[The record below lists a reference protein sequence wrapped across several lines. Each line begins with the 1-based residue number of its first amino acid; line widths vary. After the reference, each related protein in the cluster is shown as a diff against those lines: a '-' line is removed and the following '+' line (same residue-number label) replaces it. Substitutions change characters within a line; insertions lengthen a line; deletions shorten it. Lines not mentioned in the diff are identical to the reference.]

1 MCKPDRQ
8 AENTSL
14 KDAPPLKACIHGL
27 WREMARKPHT
37 GQAMQETS
45 SNEYQDHS
53 QTLRI

>member
-8 AENTSL
+8 AENTSP
-14 KDAPPLKACIHGL
+14 KDDLPLKACIHGL
-27 WREMARKPHT
+27 RREMARKPHT